1 MNLFCF
7 EVNLFLF
14 RKFFFRSIKCLV
26 SSIMRKENKYEKK
39 MVVLKYII
47 QYNI

>member
-14 RKFFFRSIKCLV
+14 RKFFFRSIKCPV
-26 SSIMRKENKYEKK
+26 SFIMRKENKYEKK
-39 MVVLKYII
+39 NGCFEV
-47 QYNI
+47 YNTI